1 LLYGSRGLVYKNGQT
16 AWWMNMLV
24 RWAKSIG
31 LRTWLKILIGVA
43 LLRLKAVKTRVDRA
57 RADVER
63 YVPYEKQALELAGKL
78 KDSVLK

>member
-1 LLYGSRGLVYKNGQT
+1 
-16 AWWMNMLV
+16 MNMLV

-43 LLRLKAVKTRVDRA
+43 LLRLKAVKTRVVRA